1 MTTMMKV
8 ICISERKSKYIEKG
22 ELSRIKKRELSRIKK
37 GEVYYIN
44 KESVWVDCDG
54 DAYGEVYSTDNN
66 YIGQMLLSHFQ
77 SL

>member
-8 ICISERKSKYIEKG
+8 ICISERKSKYIEK
-22 ELSRIKKRELSRIKK
+22 RELSRIKK

-44 KESVWVDCDG
+44 KESIWVDCDG
-54 DAYGEVYSTDNN
+54 DAYGEVYSTDNE

>member
-22 ELSRIKKRELSRIKK
+22 ELSCIKK

-44 KESVWVDCDG
+44 KESIWVDCDG
-54 DAYGEVYSTDNN
+54 DAYGEVYSANN
-66 YIGQMLLSHFQ
+66 DYIGQMLLSHFQ
-77 SL
+77 TL